1 MITLEKRIKE
11 TTTLVELLTVLKC
24 KTTPFST
31 PDFINMVDV
40 NGRYRI
46 TVEQGAA
53 KVFSTKNTKEVIHA
67 VNVKKV
73 VAIDSKVL

>member
-24 KTTPFST
+24 RVTPFST

-46 TVEQGAA
+46 AVEQGTA
-53 KVFSTKNTKEVIHA
+53 KVFSTKNTSEVFHA
-67 VNVKKV
+67 VQVKKV

>member
-11 TTTLVELLTVLKC
+11 TTSLVELLTVLKC
-24 KTTPFST
+24 RTTPFST

-46 TVEQGAA
+46 TIEQGNA
-53 KVFSTKNTKEVIHA
+53 KVYSTKNTKNVIHA
-67 VNVKKV
+67 VGVKKV
-73 VAIDSKVL
+73 VDIANKVI

>member
-1 MITLEKRIKE
+1 
-11 TTTLVELLTVLKC
+11 
-24 KTTPFST
+24 
-31 PDFINMVDV
+31 MVDV

-46 TVEQGAA
+46 SVEQGTA